1 MYDIFYICLDNSEE
15 VHRIAVP
22 EKSELE
28 EFEQMTH
35 SGELLMIMMYT
46 MYIIIFKP
54 CN

>member
-1 MYDIFYICLDNSEE
+1 MYDIFYIGLDNYDE

-22 EKSELE
+22 EKSEFE

-35 SGELLMIMMYT
+35 SGELLIIM

>member
-28 EFEQMTH
+28 ELEQMTS
-35 SGELLMIMMYT
+35 SGELLMYII
-46 MYIIIFKP
+46 IIIFKL